1 MSWPAPKF
9 ATNIHIRII
18 NVLAGT
24 RIWECVDQAKHHLP
38 VISHVSHSAWISLKY
53 PFFYLELWIPGANG
67 DSSYDRKRTLPV
79 KFGFIC
85 VIYPMWSWG
94 NQHHFVQN
102 HYLQQGCWWC
112 RQRDIKGKG
121 RDIKGKGGKC
131 IIDILKISRSTNWTK
146 RTLALVKIFS
156 N

>member
-1 MSWPAPKF
+1 MSWPAPNF

-18 NVLAGT
+18 NVFAGM
-24 RIWECVDQAKHHLP
+24 RIWGCVDQAKHHLP

-53 PFFYLELWIPGANG
+53 PFFYLELCIHGANG

-79 KFGFIC
+79 KFGFI
-85 VIYPMWSWG
+85 VRSDHHDSPMWSLG

-112 RQRDIKGKG
+112 WQ

-131 IIDILKISRSTNWTK
+131 IIDILKISRSTNWTI
-146 RTLALVKIFS
+146 RILALVKIFG